1 MTHVE
6 HKHIFRLKNKFILH
20 SWIKFKRKVWNECK
34 IGHKIVSIKIEW
46 LAMPAYNSFNFIRWH
61 LPVQPCHSPVVSSY
75 VPSLPITKYSDLS
88 LVCSQF
94 SVLCKSTDG
103 QSLSPPVLLITPLLA
118 QFREQNIEEFLVFVF
133 VDRWNL
139 QSCKETSLKWMILK
153 NQFLEPPWISCYL

>member
-6 HKHIFRLKNKFILH
+6 HKHIFRLKNKYFILH

-103 QSLSPPVLLITPLLA
+103 QSLSPPSLPCYSLLLPSGLSSGYRT
-118 QFREQNIEEFLVFVF
+118 
-133 VDRWNL
+133 
-139 QSCKETSLKWMILK
+139 LK
-153 NQFLEPPWISCYL
+153 NFWYLYLSTAGICNLAKKLPWSEWF